1 MPATN
6 HDPARGA
13 GHEALLVASPDHRRV
28 EIRAW
33 IHAATARRDTL
44 LTLAAPP
51 GTIAGVALPKHA
63 LPAGELPFHTAIDL
77 TRRALDDGFHGLSI
91 IVWVDRLTAATSA
104 TVHAGVE
111 TTLTHLCRR
120 HPVSAL
126 CLLNRGGE
134 RTGQLGDAVDRHPDG
149 LHDQYLT
156 VQRADSTLH
165 LAGEIDMANLDVLV
179 AALRTVT
186 HTRDQAVHVDLSRTR
201 FLSAAAVEALAQETA
216 TFRAGGGLVE
226 IHNATSHVTRV
237 LRLLWRPPL
246 PGVQLT

>member
-6 HDPARGA
+6 HDPAREA

-51 GTIAGVALPKHA
+51 GTIAGEALPKHA

-111 TTLTHLCRR
+111 ATLSLASSTATRDALERLGDSLDTTL
-120 HPVSAL
+120 V
-126 CLLNRGGE
+126 
-134 RTGQLGDAVDRHPDG
+134 AVIRC
-149 LHDQYLT
+149 
-156 VQRADSTLH
+156 STN
-165 LAGEIDMANLDVLV
+165 DKDP
-179 AALRTVT
+179 
-186 HTRDQAVHVDLSRTR
+186 TR
-201 FLSAAAVEALAQETA
+201 
-216 TFRAGGGLVE
+216 
-226 IHNATSHVTRV
+226 
-237 LRLLWRPPL
+237 
-246 PGVQLT
+246 